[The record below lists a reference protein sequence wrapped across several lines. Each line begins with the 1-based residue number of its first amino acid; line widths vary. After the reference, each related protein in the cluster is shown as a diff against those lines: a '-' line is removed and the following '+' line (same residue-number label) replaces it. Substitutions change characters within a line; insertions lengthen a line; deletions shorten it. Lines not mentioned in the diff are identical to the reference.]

1 MYNLIILVTTVVFF
15 LLPMLLISALYLLI
29 GLRLRRE
36 RVAAVAED
44 SGCSFGPGALSE
56 SYNQRMSKRNLQV
69 TKMLCRCRSLVLS
82 AFLRLSLRSR
92 WVHLPGFSAALSFVL
107 PVCL

>member
-29 GLRLRRE
+29 GLRLHRE
-36 RVAAVAED
+36 RVAVAED
-44 SGCSFGPGALSE
+44 GGCSFGPGASSE

-82 AFLRLSLRSR
+82 AFLGLSLRSR